1 MKPQKIDLLLQRLAL
16 LGVLGTLCGSVWAAP
31 NGCNYTASGTGIGGT
46 GIVAKSTG
54 IGGTGISTGGKMKI
68 AGEVISSHG
77 AVEAQSDGRKRLL
90 AKGDPVCVGE
100 TIVTSRS
107 GTLQIRMTDDGLVS
121 VRPETQLR
129 IDQFAYTGTSKDV
142 SVFSLLKGAGRF
154 VTGKLGKLYPQ
165 KDLLRT
171 PTATIG
177 VRGTDHEA
185 TVILPGDRSSY
196 RSGTYDKVNQGITF
210 IKTEKGEID
219 IHPRQVGLAVGA
231 EVMPVL
237 LKDIPDFYNDRSFL
251 KEENSVFELERK
263 EEGPG
268 ESNKEG
274 QSHER
279 AGRGAELVSPAEINA
294 NTHEHPENPV
304 NMDIHE
310 SSSLPEVPEIPG
322 SPSLPEVPEI
332 PGTPSLPEVPEAPSR
347 ESH

>member
-16 LGVLGTLCGSVWAAP
+16 LGVLGTLCGSVWAAS
-31 NGCNYTASGTGIGGT
+31 NGCNYTASGTGMGGT

-54 IGGTGISTGGKMKI
+54 MGGTGISPGGKMQI
-68 AGEVISSHG
+68 AGQVISSLG
-77 AVEAQSDGRKRLL
+77 AVEAQSNGRKRLL

-100 TIVTSRS
+100 TIVTSQS
-107 GTLQIRMTDDGLVS
+107 GTLQIRMVDDGLVS
-121 VRPETQLR
+121 VRPETQLK

-154 VTGKLGKLYPQ
+154 VTGKLGKMYPQ

-185 TVILPGDRSSY
+185 TVILPGDRSSF
-196 RSGTYDKVNQGITF
+196 RAGTYDKVNQGITF
-210 IKTEKGEID
+210 IKTEKGEVD
-219 IHPRQVGLAVGA
+219 IHPKQVGLAVGA

-237 LKDIPDFYNDRSFL
+237 LKDIPDFYNDSSFL

-268 ESNKEG
+268 ESNKG
-274 QSHER
+274 AQSHEG
-279 AGRGAELVSPAEINA
+279 AGRGAELVSPAETNA
-294 NTHEHPENPV
+294 NTHERPESPLNT
-304 NMDIHE
+304 DIHE
-310 SSSLPEVPEIPG
+310 SPSLLEMPGRPEVPEM
-322 SPSLPEVPEI
+322 PSLPEVP
-332 PGTPSLPEVPEAPSR
+332 SVPESPTQ
-347 ESH
+347 EMH

>member
-1 MKPQKIDLLLQRLAL
+1 MKSQTIDLLLQRLAL
-16 LGVLGTLCGSVWAAP
+16 LGALSTLCGSVWAAS
-31 NGCNYTASGTGIGGT
+31 NGCNYTTSGTGIGGT

-54 IGGTGISTGGKMKI
+54 MGGTGISPGGKMQI

-77 AVEAQSDGRKRLL
+77 ATEAQSNGRKRPL

-100 TIVTSRS
+100 TIVTSQTS
-107 GTLQIRMTDDGLVS
+107 TLQIRMADDGLVS
-121 VRPETQLR
+121 VRPETQLK
-129 IDQFAYTGTSKDV
+129 IEQFAYAGTSKDI

-154 VTGKLGKLYPQ
+154 VTGKLGKRYPQ
-165 KDLLRT
+165 NDLLRT

-185 TVILPGDRSSY
+185 TVILPSDRSSY

-237 LKDIPDFYNDRSFL
+237 LKDIPDFYNDNSFF
-251 KEENSVFELERK
+251 KEENSIFGPGKK
-263 EEGPG
+263 EEGLG

-279 AGRGAELVSPAEINA
+279 AGRGAELVSPTEINA
-294 NTHEHPENPV
+294 NTHEHPESPV

-310 SSSLPEVPEIPG
+310 PSSLPEMPEIPG

-332 PGTPSLPEVPEAPSR
+332 PGIPSLPEVPEAPSQ